1 MDLACRILDE
11 APFRDNMTQKMA
23 VQPAKFQQKGE
34 EFVAKKKPKKKKAA
48 AVVQKQEKVLG
59 WGGFDDKLPAY
70 KVGAPGTN
78 RNEACHCPTSKPAHD
93 DVVLDCAH
101 GGCMQSCDRFHHQP
115 VT

>member
-70 KVGAPGTN
+70 KVGAPGAN
-78 RNEACHCPTSKPAHD
+78 RNEACRCQASRPAQNG
-93 DVVLDCAH
+93 VVLDCKA
-101 GGCMQSCDRFHHQP
+101 
-115 VT
+115 

>member
-70 KVGAPGTN
+70 KVGAPVAI
-78 RNEACHCPTSKPAHD
+78 RNEDCHC
-93 DVVLDCAH
+93 
-101 GGCMQSCDRFHHQP
+101 
-115 VT
+115 